1 MGPFIRARTFIRINM
16 VIIYVKSRNSPLEND
31 GNDDNIL
38 SLSELLAKVCA
49 RSTG

>member
-1 MGPFIRARTFIRINM
+1 MA
-16 VIIYVKSRNSPLEND
+16 IIYDKSRNSPLDND

-49 RSTG
+49 GSTG